1 VQRVSPA
8 TATVHVVQ
16 RREATRFLLKVRGV
30 EGRLTVVVSTPAGGE
45 LTVHNSSWACTSLAP
60 SSLRCTGEQ
69 GQAML
74 LQSGLEAPSPI
85 RVVITDS
92 TGATRTQTLSL
103 A

>member
-1 VQRVSPA
+1 M
-8 TATVHVVQ
+8 Q